1 MANQR
6 LSDRETRDA
15 RFAALASAPLVRTG
29 AQGGTF
35 SGSWASLREILGQ
48 REMLGL
54 LVRRDLKARYKDST
68 LGFLWSLVR
77 PLTQLVIYYVVIG
90 RFLGAARGTPDFAIY
105 VFTGLTAYTLF
116 SEIVA
121 GGTSSIVGN
130 SGLIKKIY
138 LPREIFPLAS
148 VGSALFNFLIQFGIL
163 VIATLVLNKFPIHA
177 GIVFLIPS
185 FLLILVYGTAFAI
198 LLSAVNVYLRDIQ
211 YLVEVGL
218 MILMWASPIV
228 YPWSTVQKALGNGV
242 LLDIYTNNPI
252 TLAVL
257 GFQRAMWVSG
267 DSVPSPEWLLPR
279 ILIAI
284 VVGLILLVGFQRV
297 FARLQGNFAQEL

>member
-6 LSDRETRDA
+6 LSDRELRDA
-15 RFAALASAPLVRTG
+15 RFAALADAPLVRTG
-29 AQGGTF
+29 AKGGALG
-35 SGSWASLREILGQ
+35 GSWASLREILGQ

-163 VIATLVLNKFPIHA
+163 VIATLVLRKFPIHP
-177 GIVFLIPS
+177 GIVYLIPA
-185 FLLILVYGTAFAI
+185 FLLVLVFGTAFAI
-198 LLSAVNVYLRDIQ
+198 LLSAANVYLRDIQ

-218 MILMWASPIV
+218 MILMWEHRPGCARQRRPAGHLHEQPDHPGRPRLPEGHVGERGHPAVARMAPAADADRDRHRSDHAGRLPAGV
-228 YPWSTVQKALGNGV
+228 RAPAGQLRAGTV
-242 LLDIYTNNPI
+242 IRRP
-252 TLAVL
+252 
-257 GFQRAMWVSG
+257 
-267 DSVPSPEWLLPR
+267 
-279 ILIAI
+279 
-284 VVGLILLVGFQRV
+284 
-297 FARLQGNFAQEL
+297 

>member
-1 MANQR
+1 M
-6 LSDRETRDA
+6 REE
-15 RFAALASAPLVRTG
+15 RFAALATKPMVQIGPAAGAFGKTWSAIRDVL
-29 AQGGTF
+29 
-35 SGSWASLREILGQ
+35 SQ

-54 LVRRDLKARYKDST
+54 LVRRDLKAKYKDSA

-90 RFLGAARGTPDFAIY
+90 KFLRAAEGTPDFAIY

-116 SEIVA
+116 SEIVSS
-121 GGTSSIVGN
+121 GTSSIVGN
-130 SGLIKKIY
+130 AGLIKKIY

-163 VIATLVLNKFPIHA
+163 VLATLVFGKFPWHP
-177 GIVFLIPS
+177 GLVFLVPS
-185 FLLILVYGTAFAI
+185 FLLIVIFGTAFAI
-198 LLSAVNVYLRDIQ
+198 LLSALNVYLRDIQ
-211 YLVEVGL
+211 YLVEVAI

-228 YPWSTVQKALGNGV
+228 YPWSTVQKVLGNGI
-242 LLDIYTNNPI
+242 LLDIYTDNPI

-257 GFQRAMWVSG
+257 GFQRAMWVAG
-267 DSVPSPEWLLPR
+267 DAMPYPEWLMPR
-279 ILIAI
+279 ILIACA
-284 VVGLILLVGFQRV
+284 VGLVMLFGFQRV